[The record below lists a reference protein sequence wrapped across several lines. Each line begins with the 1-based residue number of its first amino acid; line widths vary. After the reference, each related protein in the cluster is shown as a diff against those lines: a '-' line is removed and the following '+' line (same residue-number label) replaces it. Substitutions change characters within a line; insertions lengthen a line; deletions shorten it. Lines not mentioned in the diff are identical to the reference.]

1 MKKIVIIFIIL
12 LSHLQSDAQYQV
24 ERYDSSYYISYR
36 DKLTLGT
43 LVAKKNTAFKL
54 NAKDA
59 DNPLRYFS
67 NSPARFGFSVDHDF
81 LALSGTIG
89 IGGADPSYSK
99 DKGKTK
105 QLNLQVS
112 FIGRK
117 VLADIYVQK
126 YKGLYSNLI
135 EAGFANSSNFYVRP
149 DIQTALYGTT
159 ITLIKNQR
167 KFSAQAPFLLD
178 ARQKKSAGSLL
189 YGGEFY
195 YGTAKGDS
203 AFIPSNLEG
212 KYKDATTSKINY
224 ISFGPGIG
232 YGYTYVL
239 KEHFFVTAMPSF
251 NADVSYVKEWD
262 AAGKLQSNW
271 KFNPNL
277 KAKAAIG
284 YNDEKWGVAL
294 SYVSNRLFFNGAE
307 TDTRYLN
314 YNDNYKLMY
323 VRRINAGKTIPKITG
338 FAKKIINKV
347 GLGFLVN

>member
-1 MKKIVIIFIIL
+1 MKVIVLFIFLII
-12 LSHLQSDAQYQV
+12 SVVEVNAQYQAD
-24 ERYDSSYYISYR
+24 RYDTSYYISYR
-36 DKLTLGT
+36 DKLTLGA
-43 LVAKKNTAFKL
+43 LLAKKNTAFKM

-67 NSPARFGFSVDHDF
+67 NSPGRFGFSADHDF
-81 LALSGTIG
+81 IALAGTFGVGSI
-89 IGGADPSYSK
+89 DPSYSK
-99 DKGKTK
+99 NKGKTK

-126 YKGLYSNLI
+126 YKGLYANLSNAVI
-135 EAGFANSSNFYVRP
+135 ANNGNFYVRP
-149 DIQTALYGTT
+149 DIQTGLYGAT
-159 ITLIKNQR
+159 IAIIKNSR
-167 KFSAQAPFLLD
+167 RFSAQAPFLLD

-203 AFIPSNLEG
+203 AFIPSQLA
-212 KYKDATTSKINY
+212 DAFPQSGTSKINY

-239 KEHFFVTAMPSF
+239 KEHFFITAMPSF
-251 NADVSYVKEWD
+251 NADVSYIKEWG
-262 AAGKLQSNW
+262 ANNVLQTKW

-284 YNDEKWGVAL
+284 YNEKDWGVAL
-294 SYVSNRLFFNGAE
+294 SYVSNRLFFTGAE

-338 FAKKIINKV
+338 FAKKIINNV